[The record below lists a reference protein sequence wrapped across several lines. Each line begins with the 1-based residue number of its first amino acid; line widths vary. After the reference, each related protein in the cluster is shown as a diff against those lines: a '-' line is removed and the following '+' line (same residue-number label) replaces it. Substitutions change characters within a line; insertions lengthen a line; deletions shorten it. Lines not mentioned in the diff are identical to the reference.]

1 MMMNDSLA
9 NEKNEDDE
17 NENEKEFKESDEE
30 KKIQR
35 ELRAGLANSIKMIYI
50 VYSNNFSFTKYLF
63 KQS

>member
-17 NENEKEFKESDEE
+17 NENEKEFKELDEK

-35 ELRAGLANSIKMIYI
+35 ELRAILTNSIKMIYI
-50 VYSNNFSFTKYLF
+50 IYSNNFSFTKYLF

>member
-17 NENEKEFKESDEE
+17 NENEKEFKELDEK

-35 ELRAGLANSIKMIYI
+35 ELRAILTNSIKMIYI
-50 VYSNNFSFTKYLF
+50 IYSNNFSFIKYLF